1 MHADRRHALATLA
14 GAAFGALAAPA
25 RAADWPTKPVT
36 IVVAYPAGGDSDAVA
51 RLYAEKLAP
60 RIGQTVLVDNRP
72 GASGMIGSKSVARAA
87 ADGHTL
93 LFAPSTFAIAQ
104 HVLKPAPAVAH
115 DVNADFTPVIQT
127 GSIPLLVVTA
137 PQTGLRTMAQVIAEA
152 RGGRALTYGTPGGG
166 SPMHIAAEMLNR
178 AAGVSITH
186 VPYRGIAPVVTDTL
200 GGHVAVGWITP
211 GAVSSHLETGKLVA
225 LAVAEAR
232 RTKLLPNVPTL
243 VELGYRDVVVG
254 AWMGL
259 LGPRGLPA
267 PVVTALNRH
276 LNEILRE
283 PDVQARMQALGIE
296 PVGGAPSV
304 LAKQVAD
311 DEKRFGRL
319 VKELDIKAE

>member
-137 PQTGLRTMAQVIAEA
+137 PATGLRTMAQVIEQA

-225 LAVAEAR
+225 LAVAEPR

-259 LGPRGLPA
+259 FGPRGLPA
-267 PVVTALNRH
+267 PVVTTLNRH
-276 LNEILRE
+276 LDEILRE